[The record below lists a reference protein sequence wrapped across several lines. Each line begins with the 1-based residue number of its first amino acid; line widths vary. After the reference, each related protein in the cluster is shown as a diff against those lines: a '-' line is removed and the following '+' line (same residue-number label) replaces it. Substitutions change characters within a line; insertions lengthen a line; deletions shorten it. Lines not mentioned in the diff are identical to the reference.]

1 MKNYNLKIFYER
13 KTMKI
18 YKIFYNTRTSFH
30 KITIFLDTFVFVDTR
45 DYNDR
50 IIKRMIK
57 LRNLFCCHGIFAVVV
72 VFILEVVSW

>member
-1 MKNYNLKIFYER
+1 
-13 KTMKI
+13 MKI
-18 YKIFYNTRTSFH
+18 YKFFIIQELVFI

-50 IIKRMIK
+50 RKKRMIK
-57 LRNLFCCHGIFAVVV
+57 LRNLVCCHGVFAVVV